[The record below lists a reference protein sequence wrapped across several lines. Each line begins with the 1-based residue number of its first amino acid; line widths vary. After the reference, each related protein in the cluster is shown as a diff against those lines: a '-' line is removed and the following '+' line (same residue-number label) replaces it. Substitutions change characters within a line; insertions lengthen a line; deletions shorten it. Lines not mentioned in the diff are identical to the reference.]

1 MSRGAGTPKEQ
12 EQRKQEQLARAQHD
26 QTYGRQ
32 VFGTWPPPTTAAA
45 SRSATAS
52 RSSAAG
58 TSQGKRR
65 RRKKADLDVAYR
77 QALGLKPDQPLPGAL
92 GQVDL
97 GQVAAGQLD
106 AGGAGTTAAKGHR
119 AAGGGKIGTGKGRKP
134 RGRNGLSDAPRGS
147 SQRAG
152 RPGRTAASGI
162 TCPTCSTAIAKGAP
176 IVMWDQQEMHP
187 ACRDALQAKA
197 KTLAGVT
204 YRGHKPS
211 DWRLGSS
218 PSNGPA

>member
-1 MSRGAGTPKEQ
+1 VSRGAGTPKEQ
-12 EQRKQEQLARAQHD
+12 AQRKQVQLARAQQD
-26 QTYGRQ
+26 QTYSRQ
-32 VFGTWPPPTTAAA
+32 VFGTWPPPTTAAPAHSAAA
-45 SRSATAS
+45 SGPGT
-52 RSSAAG
+52 AG
-58 TSQGKRR
+58 TSPAQRR

-92 GQVDL
+92 GQVDP
-97 GQVAAGQLD
+97 GQADV
-106 AGGAGTTAAKGHR
+106 GGASKTARKGRR
-119 AAGGGKIGTGKGRKP
+119 AAGGAKAGAGKSRKP
-134 RGRNGLSDAPRGS
+134 RGKNGS
-147 SQRAG
+147 STTPRSGTQHAG
-152 RPGRTAASGI
+152 RPGRTATSAI

-176 IVMWDQQEMHP
+176 IATWDQQVMHP

-197 KTLAGVT
+197 RTLAGVT